1 MGKSNVAYL
10 YTGVL
15 FNCHKGSTE
24 DKRQKDPLKEANH
37 IKAMH
42 FIILFILNA
51 QNV

>member
-37 IKAMH
+37 KRPC
-42 FIILFILNA
+42 ILLFYLY
-51 QNV
+51 